1 MVFAGTSPGGR
12 RPASTLVWVIP
23 PAAMAFCAAL
33 AVAVVPSGARATVA
47 WCGAAATLAV
57 ALAAAEALRR
67 GRLITTLRTRFA
79 AREAELRQRLADQEA
94 EIRRVVRDVLPVAV
108 TRLQRG
114 AMVDDAMKDVEQVP
128 GLDPDFEDARRYLLR
143 SVMEIVRV
151 EEDLRDAAQRA
162 FVNIARRVQAIVH
175 QQAYD
180 VREMEH
186 KHGADPVVFGDLL
199 HLDHGNAL
207 IGRLAD
213 SIAVLGGSRPGR
225 QWQKEVPLYN
235 VCRGAVSR
243 ILEYG
248 RVDLHSVADV
258 AIVGP
263 SVEPLIHALA
273 ELLDNAT
280 RYSPP
285 KTRVHLTAIEV
296 QSGVAIEIEDAGVG
310 LSEEAHRRTD
320 AMLIQ
325 AAAGLDLNDLGE
337 TPRLGLA
344 VVGRLAARYR
354 FQISLRPSAYGGVRA
369 VLVVPQDII
378 CPTPAPGG
386 AIARKATLPP
396 PKPVKRATPLP
407 SPTGTGPLPQGR
419 PGPGFRQNGAGLPQ
433 GRPGPGFRQNGAGL
447 PQRRRRMPTVT
458 PPLRARSAPPA
469 EPAPPGEPDRPPV
482 QPGIWLDAFHKGLN
496 GEPIPEPDA
505 GTGPPGPPA
514 APDPREAPSG
524 PRTPGTLDSPDTPDS
539 PDARTTPHPSDKDE

>member
-1 MVFAGTSPGGR
+1 MVFAGTSSGGR

-33 AVAVVPSGARATVA
+33 AVVVVPSGARATVA
-47 WCGAAATLAV
+47 WCGMAATFAV
-57 ALAAAEALRR
+57 ALAAAEAMRR
-67 GRLITTLRTRFA
+67 GRLITTLRTRLTA
-79 AREAELRQRLADQEA
+79 QETELRQRLVDQDA
-94 EIRRVVRDVLPVAV
+94 ALRRLARELLPVAV

-114 AMVDDAMKDVEQVP
+114 AMVDEAMRAIDHAP
-128 GLDPDFEDARRYLLR
+128 RLDPDFDATHELVLR
-143 SVMEIVRV
+143 SVLEAVRT
-151 EEDLRDAAQRA
+151 EEDLRDAGQRA

-175 QQAYD
+175 QQAQD
-180 VREMEH
+180 MREMED
-186 KHGADPVVFGDLL
+186 KHGADPDVFEDLL

-213 SIAVLGGSRPGR
+213 SIAVLGGQRPGR
-225 QWQKEVPLYN
+225 QWQKEVPLFN
-235 VCRGAVSR
+235 VCRGAMSR
-243 ILEYG
+243 ILEYE

-310 LSEEAHRRTD
+310 LSEEARRRTD
-320 AMLIQ
+320 AVLVQ
-325 AAAGLDLNDLGE
+325 AATGFDLNDLGE

-344 VVGRLAARYR
+344 VVGRLAVKYR
-354 FQISLRPSAYGGVRA
+354 FQVSLRPSAYGGVRA

-386 AIARKATLPP
+386 AIARAAKLPP
-396 PKPVKRATPLP
+396 PKPIKRATPLP
-407 SPTGTGPLPQGR
+407 SPTRTSPIV
-419 PGPGFRQNGAGLPQ
+419 Q

-447 PQRRRRMPTVT
+447 PQRRRRMPMVA
-458 PPLRARSAPPA
+458 PPLRVDSGPPAAPPA
-469 EPAPPGEPDRPPV
+469 PRAPAGPPV
-482 QPGIWLDAFHKGLN
+482 QPGIWLDAFTKGLN
-496 GEPIPEPDA
+496 GEPIPATDA
-505 GTGPPGPPA
+505 GTA
-514 APDPREAPSG
+514 APDTRKS
-524 PRTPGTLDSPDTPDS
+524 PGTPDTPNTS
-539 PDARTTPHPSDKDE
+539 NPSNPPLPSDKDE

>member
-23 PAAMAFCAAL
+23 PAAMALCAAL
-33 AVAVVPSGARATVA
+33 AVAVVPAAARAAVI

-57 ALAAAEALRR
+57 ALAAAEAMRR
-67 GRLITTLRTRFA
+67 GLLITTLRTRFTA
-79 AREAELRQRLADQEA
+79 QEAQLRQRLVDQEK
-94 EIRRVVRDVLPVAV
+94 EIRRLTQDVLPVAV
-108 TRLQRG
+108 ARLQRG
-114 AMVDDAMKDVEQVP
+114 AAVHESIKDIDHVP
-128 GLDPDFEDARRYLLR
+128 GIDPDFDAAHRQLLR
-143 SVMEIVRV
+143 WVLETVRT

-180 VREMEH
+180 MREMED
-186 KHGADPVVFGDLL
+186 KHGADPDVFEDLL

-225 QWQKEVPLYN
+225 QWQKEVPLFN
-235 VCRGAVSR
+235 VCRGAMSR
-243 ILEYG
+243 ILEYE

-296 QSGVAIEIEDAGVG
+296 QSGIAIEIEDAGVG
-310 LSEEAHRRTD
+310 LSEEAHRRTE
-320 AMLIQ
+320 AVLIQ
-325 AAAGLDLNDLGE
+325 AATGLDLNDLGE

-344 VVGRLAARYR
+344 VVGRLAVKYR

-369 VLVVPQDII
+369 VLVVPQDIV

-386 AIARKATLPP
+386 MIARAAKLPP
-396 PKPVKRATPLP
+396 PKPIKRATPLP
-407 SPTGTGPLPQGR
+407 SPTRIGPVPLD
-419 PGPGFRQNGAGLPQ
+419 
-433 GRPGPGFRQNGAGL
+433 RPGPGFRQNGAGL
-447 PQRRRRMPTVT
+447 PQRHRRMPVAT
-458 PPLRARSAPPA
+458 PASPLFRADSAPPA
-469 EPAPPGEPDRPPV
+469 APAASREPARRPV
-482 QPGIWLDAFHKGLN
+482 QPGIWLDAFTKGLN
-496 GEPIPEPDA
+496 GEPIPAADA
-505 GTGPPGPPA
+505 AADAPGPQA
-514 APDPREAPSG
+514 IPDPRKAPDG
-524 PRTPGTLDSPDTPDS
+524 PDTPSTPDS
-539 PDARTTPHPSDKDE
+539 SSTRSTPNAQNTPNAQSTPNARNTSSDKDE

>member
-23 PAAMAFCAAL
+23 PAAMALCAAL
-33 AVAVVPSGARATVA
+33 AVAVVPADARAAVI
-47 WCGAAATLAV
+47 WCGVVATLAV
-57 ALAAAEALRR
+57 ALAAVEAMRR
-67 GRLITTLRTRFA
+67 GLLITMLRTRFTA
-79 AREAELRQRLADQEA
+79 QEAGLRQRLVDQEKA
-94 EIRRVVRDVLPVAV
+94 IRRLTQDVLPLAVA
-108 TRLQRG
+108 RLQRG
-114 AMVDDAMKDVEQVP
+114 AGVHESVKDIDHVP
-128 GLDPDFEDARRYLLR
+128 GIDPDFDAAHGQLLR
-143 SVMEIVRV
+143 WVLETVRT

-175 QQAYD
+175 QQAHD
-180 VREMEH
+180 VREMED
-186 KHGADPVVFGDLL
+186 KHGADPDVFEDLL

-225 QWQKEVPLYN
+225 QWQKEVPLFN
-235 VCRGAVSR
+235 VCRGAMSR
-243 ILEYG
+243 ILEYE

-296 QSGVAIEIEDAGVG
+296 QSGIAIEIEDAGVG
-310 LSEEAHRRTD
+310 LSEEARRRTD
-320 AMLIQ
+320 AVLIQ
-325 AAAGLDLNDLGE
+325 AATGLDLNDLGE

-369 VLVVPQDII
+369 VLVVPQDIV

-386 AIARKATLPP
+386 MIARAAKLPP
-396 PKPVKRATPLP
+396 PKPIKRATPLP
-407 SPTGTGPLPQGR
+407 SPARARTGPVP
-419 PGPGFRQNGAGLPQ
+419 PD
-433 GRPGPGFRQNGAGL
+433 RPGPGFRQNGAGL
-447 PQRRRRMPTVT
+447 PQRHRRMPMVT
-458 PPLRARSAPPA
+458 PARPPFSVDSAPPA
-469 EPAPPGEPDRPPV
+469 APAASREPVRRPV
-482 QPGIWLDAFHKGLN
+482 QPGIWLDAFTKGLN
-496 GEPIPEPDA
+496 GEPIPVADA
-505 GTGPPGPPA
+505 AEDAPGPPA
-514 APDPREAPSG
+514 VPDPRRA
-524 PRTPGTLDSPDTPDS
+524 PDTPDVQTAPS
-539 PDARTTPHPSDKDE
+539 TPNPPSTPNVGTAPNPPSTPNAQNTSSDKDE

>member
-1 MVFAGTSPGGR
+1 MVFAGTSSGGGTSPGGR

-23 PAAMAFCAAL
+23 PAAMALCAAL
-33 AVAVVPSGARATVA
+33 AVVVVPSGARAAVA
-47 WCGAAATLAV
+47 WCGVAATLAV
-57 ALAAAEALRR
+57 ALAAAEAMRR
-67 GRLITTLRTRFA
+67 GRLITTLR
-79 AREAELRQRLADQEA
+79 ARLTAQDAELRQRLADQEA
-94 EIRRVVRDVLPVAV
+94 EIRRLTREVLPATVA
-108 TRLQRG
+108 RLRRG
-114 AMVDDAMKDVEQVP
+114 AMVHEAMKDVDYAP
-128 GLDPDFEDARRYLLR
+128 RLDPDFDAAHEQLLR
-143 SVMEIVRV
+143 WVLDTVRT

-175 QQAYD
+175 QQAQD
-180 VREMEH
+180 MREMED
-186 KHGADPVVFGDLL
+186 KHGADPDVFEDLL

-225 QWQKEVPLYN
+225 QWQKEVPLFN
-235 VCRGAVSR
+235 VCRGAMSR
-243 ILEYG
+243 ILEYE

-310 LSEEAHRRTD
+310 LSEEARRRTD
-320 AMLIQ
+320 AVLLQ
-325 AAAGLDLNDLGE
+325 AATGFDLNDLGE

-344 VVGRLAARYR
+344 VVGRLAVRYR
-354 FQISLRPSAYGGVRA
+354 FQVSLRPSAYGGVRA

-386 AIARKATLPP
+386 AIARAAKLPP
-396 PKPVKRATPLP
+396 PKPIKRATPLP
-407 SPTGTGPLPQGR
+407 SPTRTGPVAQG
-419 PGPGFRQNGAGLPQ
+419 GPG
-433 GRPGPGFRQNGAGL
+433 PGPGFRQNGAGL
-447 PQRRRRMPTVT
+447 PQRRRRMPMVAPAPSA
-458 PPLRARSAPPA
+458 PPSFRVGSAPPA
-469 EPAPPGEPDRPPV
+469 APAPPRQPV
-482 QPGIWLDAFHKGLN
+482 QPGIWLDAFTKGLN
-496 GEPIPEPDA
+496 GEPIPAADA
-505 GTGPPGPPA
+505 ATDP
-514 APDPREAPSG
+514 PDPRK
-524 PRTPGTLDSPDTPDS
+524 SPHTPDS
-539 PDARTTPHPSDKDE
+539 PSTPHTPNTSDKDE

>member
-433 GRPGPGFRQNGAGL
+433 
-447 PQRRRRMPTVT
+447 RRRRMPTVT
-458 PPLRARSAPPA
+458 PPLRVRSAPPA

-524 PRTPGTLDSPDTPDS
+524 PRTPDPREAPCGPRTPDTPDS
-539 PDARTTPHPSDKDE
+539 PDARTTPHPPHPSDKDE